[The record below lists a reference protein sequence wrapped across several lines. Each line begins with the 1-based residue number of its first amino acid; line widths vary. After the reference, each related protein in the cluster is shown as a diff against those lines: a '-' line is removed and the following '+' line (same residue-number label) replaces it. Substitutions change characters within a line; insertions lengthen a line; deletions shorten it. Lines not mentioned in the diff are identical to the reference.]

1 MELVLNL
8 TVLILTSAGFL
19 WDASIRKKEFLLN
32 KGIAIS
38 GYNPTAYFLGKPQKG
53 KKISHTQEGVN
64 YQFANVNNLET
75 FKKNP
80 TKCEL
85 QYGGWCAYAMG
96 SKGYKVAIDP
106 EMFKIINRKLYLFYH
121 TFLPIHYPIG
131 TKMKL
136 PWKRDT

>member
-1 MELVLNL
+1 MVVLEFFQLCNTINKQKMELVLNL

-85 QYGGWCAYAMG
+85 QYGG
-96 SKGYKVAIDP
+96 
-106 EMFKIINRKLYLFYH
+106 
-121 TFLPIHYPIG
+121 
-131 TKMKL
+131 
-136 PWKRDT
+136 